1 MINRKVS
8 LPRVLLKR
16 PSDSRS
22 GWDIFPL
29 PISTHIFLSI
39 EIKIILN

>member
-1 MINRKVS
+1 MINLKVS
-8 LPRVLLKR
+8 LPLVLLKR
-16 PSDSRS
+16 SLIVVL